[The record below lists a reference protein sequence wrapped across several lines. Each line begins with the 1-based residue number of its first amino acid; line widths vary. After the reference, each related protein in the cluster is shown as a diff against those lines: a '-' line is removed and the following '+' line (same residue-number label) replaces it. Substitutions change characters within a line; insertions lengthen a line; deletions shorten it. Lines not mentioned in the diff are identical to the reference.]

1 MTDPVEWA
9 GFVLSLAMVYCN
21 IRQIHWGWLL
31 AIVSSVLYGF
41 VFWRTE
47 LYGQAALQMMFIV
60 MAAWGWQQWLQG
72 RSQDDPAKNMT
83 ATTDLLPVSSLQRH
97 EWIRAGL
104 ATLLAWSFC
113 TLVLQQF
120 SDSKVLV
127 LDALITALALLGQYL
142 LGRKKIETWWVWLA
156 VNILTIVLM
165 VTQHLW
171 LTAFLYFVFAVLSVV
186 GLKAWRKQHAH

>member
-21 IRQIHWGWLL
+21 IRQIHWGWSL

-41 VFWRTE
+41 VFWKTE
-47 LYGQAALQMMFIV
+47 LYGQAALQVMFIV

-72 RSQDDPAKNMT
+72 RSQTQGP
-83 ATTDLLPVSSLQRH
+83 TDMQASEPVAVSSLQRH
-97 EWIRAGL
+97 EWLRVCI
-104 ATLLAWSFC
+104 ATLLAWVLC
-113 TLVLQQF
+113 TAILHQL
-120 SDSKVLV
+120 SDSKVLA

-142 LGRKKIETWWVWLA
+142 LGRKKIETWWIWLV
-156 VNILTIVLM
+156 VNILTIALM
-165 VTQHLW
+165 ATQDLW

-186 GLKAWRKQHAH
+186 GLKTWRKQNAQ

>member
-31 AIVSSVLYGF
+31 AILSSFLYGF
-41 VFWRTE
+41 VFWKTA
-47 LYGQAALQMMFIV
+47 LYGQAALQVMFIA
-60 MAAWGWQQWLQG
+60 MAAWGWRQWLQG
-72 RSQDDPAKNMT
+72 RSQTQVPTDMQASDLPA
-83 ATTDLLPVSSLQRH
+83 VSSLQRH
-97 EWIRAGL
+97 EWLRVCM
-104 ATLLAWSFC
+104 ATILAWVVC
-113 TLVLQQF
+113 TVVLHQL

-142 LGRKKIETWWVWLA
+142 LGRKKIETWWIWLA
-156 VNILTIVLM
+156 VNILTIALM
-165 VTQHLW
+165 VTQDLW

-186 GLKAWRKQHAH
+186 GLHTWRRQNAQ

>member
-31 AIVSSVLYGF
+31 AILSSVLYGF
-41 VFWRTE
+41 VFWKTE
-47 LYGQAALQMMFIV
+47 LYGQAALQVMFIV

-72 RSQDDPAKNMT
+72 RSQDETAPNIT
-83 ATTDLLPVSSLQRH
+83 ATTDLLPISSLQRH
-97 EWIRAGL
+97 EWHRAGV
-104 ATLLAWSFC
+104 ATLLAWFFC

-120 SDSKVLV
+120 SDSKVV
-127 LDALITALALLGQYL
+127 GLDALITALALLGQYL
-142 LGRKKIETWWVWLA
+142 LGRKKIETWWVWLV
-156 VNILTIVLM
+156 VNILTIALM

>member
-41 VFWRTE
+41 VFWKTA
-47 LYGQAALQMMFIV
+47 LYGQAALQVMFIV

-72 RSQDDPAKNMT
+72 RSQSEPSTNMT
-83 ATTDLLPVSSLQRH
+83 ATDLLPISSLQRH
-97 EWIRAGL
+97 EWHRAGVV
-104 ATLLAWSFC
+104 TLLAWVLC

-156 VNILTIVLM
+156 VNILTIALM
-165 VTQHLW
+165 VTQYLW

-186 GLKAWRKQHAH
+186 GLNTWRKQNAH

>member
-31 AIVSSVLYGF
+31 AILSSFLYGF
-41 VFWRTE
+41 VFWKTA
-47 LYGQAALQMMFIV
+47 LYGQAALQAMFIV

-72 RSQDDPAKNMT
+72 QSQSEASTDMT
-83 ATTDLLPVSSLQRH
+83 ATDLLPISSLQRH
-97 EWIRAGL
+97 EWQRAGV
-104 ATLLAWSFC
+104 ATLLAWAFC
-113 TLVLQQF
+113 TVVLQQF
-120 SDSKVLV
+120 SDSKVV
-127 LDALITALALLGQYL
+127 GLDALITALALLGQYL

-156 VNILTIVLM
+156 VNILTIALM

-171 LTAFLYFVFAVLSVV
+171 LTAVLYFVFAVLSVV
-186 GLKAWRKQHAH
+186 GLRAWRKQHAR

>member
-31 AIVSSVLYGF
+31 AILSSFLYGF
-41 VFWRTE
+41 VFWKTA
-47 LYGQAALQMMFIV
+47 LYGQAALQVMFIV

-72 RSQDDPAKNMT
+72 QSQSEASTDIT
-83 ATTDLLPVSSLQRH
+83 ATDLLPISSLQRH
-97 EWIRAGL
+97 EWQRAGV

-113 TLVLQQF
+113 TVVLQQF
-120 SDSKVLV
+120 SDSKVV
-127 LDALITALALLGQYL
+127 GLDALITALALLGQYL

-156 VNILTIVLM
+156 VNILTIALM

-171 LTAFLYFVFAVLSVV
+171 LTAVLYFVFAVLSVV
-186 GLKAWRKQHAH
+186 GLRAWRKQHAH

>member
-41 VFWRTE
+41 VFWKTA
-47 LYGQAALQMMFIV
+47 LYGQAALQVMFIA
-60 MAAWGWQQWLQG
+60 MAAWGWRQWLQG
-72 RSQDDPAKNMT
+72 RSQTQVPTDMQASDLPA
-83 ATTDLLPVSSLQRH
+83 VSSLQRH
-97 EWIRAGL
+97 EWLRVCM
-104 ATLLAWSFC
+104 ATLLAWVVC
-113 TLVLQQF
+113 TVVLHQL

-142 LGRKKIETWWVWLA
+142 LGRKKIETWWIWLA
-156 VNILTIVLM
+156 VNILTIALM
-165 VTQHLW
+165 ATQDLW

-186 GLKAWRKQHAH
+186 GLKTWRRQNAH

>member
-31 AIVSSVLYGF
+31 AILSSFLYGF
-41 VFWRTE
+41 VFWKTA
-47 LYGQAALQMMFIV
+47 LYGQAALQVMFIV

-72 RSQDDPAKNMT
+72 QSQSEDSTDRT
-83 ATTDLLPVSSLQRH
+83 ATDLLPISSLERH
-97 EWIRAGL
+97 EWQRAGL

-113 TLVLQQF
+113 TVVLQQF
-120 SDSKVLV
+120 SDSKVV
-127 LDALITALALLGQYL
+127 GLDALITALALLGQYL

-156 VNILTIVLM
+156 VNILTIGLM
-165 VTQHLW
+165 ITQHLW
-171 LTAFLYFVFAVLSVV
+171 LTAVLYFVFAVLSVV
-186 GLKAWRKQHAH
+186 GLRAWRKQHAN

>member
-31 AIVSSVLYGF
+31 AIISSVLYGF
-41 VFWRTE
+41 VFWKTE
-47 LYGQAALQMMFIV
+47 LYGQAALQVMFIV

-72 RSQDDPAKNMT
+72 RSQDEPVTNMT
-83 ATTDLLPVSSLQRH
+83 DTDLLPISSLQPH
-97 EWIRAGL
+97 EWHRVGVV
-104 ATLLAWSFC
+104 TLLIWVLC

-120 SDSKVLV
+120 SNSKVLV

-186 GLKAWRKQHAH
+186 GLRAWRKQHAH

>member
-41 VFWRTE
+41 VFWKTA
-47 LYGQAALQMMFIV
+47 LYGQAALQVMFIV

-72 RSQDDPAKNMT
+72 QSQSEASTDRT
-83 ATTDLLPVSSLQRH
+83 ATDLLPISSLERH
-97 EWIRAGL
+97 EWQRAGL

-113 TLVLQQF
+113 TVVLQQF
-120 SDSKVLV
+120 SDSKVV
-127 LDALITALALLGQYL
+127 GLDALITALALLGQYL
-142 LGRKKIETWWVWLA
+142 LGRKKIETWWIWLA
-156 VNILTIVLM
+156 VNILTIALM
-165 VTQHLW
+165 VTQDLW

-186 GLKAWRKQHAH
+186 GLNTWRKQNAQ

>member
-41 VFWRTE
+41 VFWKTA
-47 LYGQAALQMMFIV
+47 LYGQAALQVMFIA
-60 MAAWGWQQWLQG
+60 MAAWGWWQWLQG
-72 RSQDDPAKNMT
+72 RSLTQVPTDMQASDQPA
-83 ATTDLLPVSSLQRH
+83 VSSLQRH
-97 EWIRAGL
+97 EWLRVCM
-104 ATLLAWSFC
+104 ATLLAWVVC
-113 TLVLQQF
+113 TVVLHQL

-156 VNILTIVLM
+156 VNILTIALM
-165 VTQHLW
+165 VTQYLW

-186 GLKAWRKQHAH
+186 GLNTWRKQNAH